1 MMTRPTHCLKGGV
14 RVKE

>member
-1 MMTRPTHCLKGGV
+1 MTRPTHCLKGGV